1 MTVADFLHQHMGF
14 LWTALILL
22 VLTKTKTRTWTQ
34 L

>member
-1 MTVADFLHQHMGF
+1 MTIADFLHQHMGF

-22 VLTKTKTRTWTQ
+22 VLTKTRSWTQ